1 MIVVVVVQD
10 SHLKRTLFTKHFA
23 LVYETSYVYLIT
35 NTEIS
40 HEKENQV
47 RKLKTTRCCVVVNAM
62 PFSRNISANICN
74 IESGLQV
81 FFLSLLFDLFAQF
94 ANFNIY

>member
-62 PFSRNISANICN
+62 PFSRNISANMQHREWTTGFFSLSFIRFVCTICK
-74 IESGLQV
+74 
-81 FFLSLLFDLFAQF
+81 F
-94 ANFNIY
+94 

>member
-10 SHLKRTLFTKHFA
+10 SHLKRTLFTKLFA

-40 HEKENQV
+40 HEKNQV

-74 IESGLQV
+74 IESELQ
-81 FFLSLLFDLFAQF
+81 
-94 ANFNIY
+94 